1 MKIVLSEK
9 LEPQLQ
15 QEGLREFEKEIR
27 SICGDL
33 KVQIKKLEI
42 AGGGWISIE
51 HDGEDS
57 EVFTEALKR
66 RYGTAAIQFSR
77 LELGDTYHGFVVSSG
92 KVGYGLYIDIG
103 ILSPSKRDGLYP
115 LHKMRTQLVDGE
127 VQPLKQI
134 ARRFCLYDG
143 LPLNVRIE
151 GLETAERI
159 SLALTERQES
169 FFKDWE
175 KYPFDRVVVIGE
187 PAGRVE
193 AALRKADLDK
203 DIVGVERLSLS
214 SSILTCKL
222 GTEAPGV
229 ISKLGPNLTSARLHP
244 FIPRIRTKR

>member
-1 MKIVLSEK
+1 MEIVLSEK
-9 LEPQLQ
+9 MEPQLQ
-15 QEGLREFEKEIR
+15 QKGLRELEKEIR

-33 KVQIKKLEI
+33 KVQTKKIEI
-42 AGGGWISIE
+42 ADGGWISIE
-51 HDGEDS
+51 YDGEDK

-77 LELGDTYHGFVVSSG
+77 LELGDTYRGFVVSSG

-115 LHKMRTQLVDGE
+115 LHRMRAQLVDGE
-127 VQPLKQI
+127 VQSLRQI
-134 ARRFCLYDG
+134 AGRFCLYDG
-143 LPLNVRIE
+143 LPLNIRIE
-151 GLETAERI
+151 GLENAERI

-187 PAGRVE
+187 LTGRVE
-193 AALRKADLDK
+193 AALRKVGLSK
-203 DIVGVERLSLS
+203 DIVGVERLSLA

-229 ISKLGPNLTSARLHP
+229 ISKLGPSITAAKLYP
-244 FIPRIRTKR
+244 FIPRTKTRK

>member
-1 MKIVLSEK
+1 
-9 LEPQLQ
+9 
-15 QEGLREFEKEIR
+15 
-27 SICGDL
+27 
-33 KVQIKKLEI
+33 
-42 AGGGWISIE
+42 
-51 HDGEDS
+51 
-57 EVFTEALKR
+57 
-66 RYGTAAIQFSR
+66 
-77 LELGDTYHGFVVSSG
+77 
-92 KVGYGLYIDIG
+92 
-103 ILSPSKRDGLYP
+103 
-115 LHKMRTQLVDGE
+115 MRTQLVDGE
-127 VQPLKQI
+127 VQPLRQI

-151 GLETAERI
+151 GLEIAERI

-193 AALRKADLDK
+193 AALRKVDLDK
-203 DIVGVERLSLS
+203 DIVGVERLSLA

-229 ISKLGPNLTSARLHP
+229 ISKLGPNLASARLYP